1 MTVDALARRVGTTTR
16 NVRLYQTRGLLPPPT
31 RRGRVAYY
39 DDRHVARLRLVARL
53 QERGFSLAAIAELL
67 NAWGRKLT
75 VADVLGLEELV
86 SAPWSEE
93 LPELL
98 TREELARRFPAVE
111 PELLER
117 ALGTGVLVPEG
128 DDVRI
133 PIPRLLAIG
142 EELLAAGVSPSAA
155 LDELE
160 KARDR
165 LEQIA
170 DGFVALFLREVWQ
183 PFVAAGM
190 PPERLQLITR
200 TVERLRPLATEVVQL
215 ILLQALDRASGNATA
230 EVMRLAGEL
239 AKGGR
244 ER

>member
-16 NVRLYQTRGLLPPPT
+16 NVRLYQTRGLLPPPM

-39 DDRHVARLRLVARL
+39 DDRHVARLRLIARL

-67 NAWGRKLT
+67 EAWGRKST

-86 SAPWSEE
+86 AAPWSDE

-117 ALGTGVLVPEG
+117 ALGIGVLVPEG
-128 DDVRI
+128 DKVRI
-133 PIPRLLAIG
+133 PMPRLLAIG
-142 EELLAAGVSPSAA
+142 EELLAAGVAPSAA

-165 LEQIA
+165 LEEIA

-190 PPERLQLITR
+190 PAERLRLITR

-239 AKGGR
+239 AKGR
-244 ER
+244 E